1 MEFVVRNVVEPFFET
16 IFRRFTEL
24 ENKIS
29 SIDAKITRIEHEV
42 LVLRCKIDT
51 RQSIPDYSNYMMEEV
66 D

>member
-1 MEFVVRNVVEPFFET
+1 MESVVRNVVEPFFET